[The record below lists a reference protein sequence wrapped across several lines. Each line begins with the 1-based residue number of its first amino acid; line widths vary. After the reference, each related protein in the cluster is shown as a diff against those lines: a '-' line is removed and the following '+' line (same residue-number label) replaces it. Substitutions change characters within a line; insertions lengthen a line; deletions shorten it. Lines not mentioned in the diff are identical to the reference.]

1 VAFVG
6 AGGKTAA
13 LQRLAR
19 EARGA
24 GEPLILAVT
33 TRLGADQ
40 VGIADRL
47 FLRERG
53 GEFSTGVHEI
63 VLIAERPLP
72 DQEKIA
78 GVHPEYIA
86 EVASKFPDVSIAVEA
101 DGARFAWLKVPGRDE
116 PRIPPNVNTV
126 VAVTAMP
133 ALGGPLAPAWIHRW
147 EVMEARFS
155 VQEGE
160 RLTPEL
166 MAGLLD
172 HPEGSFKGTSPG
184 AHRIWLINQAD
195 THEQRTMAMRFCE
208 EVLACGSMEDTVAVG
223 SLKSGDDIHW
233 IDRSEK

>member
-1 VAFVG
+1 MAFVG
-6 AGGKTAA
+6 AGGKTTA

-33 TRLGADQ
+33 TRLAADQ

-47 FLRERG
+47 FLRERD
-53 GEFSTGVHEI
+53 GELSVAAHEI

-78 GVHPEYIA
+78 GVHPDRII
-86 EVASKFPDVSIAVEA
+86 EVSRNFPDLPIAVEA
-101 DGARFAWLKVPGRDE
+101 DGARSAWLKVPGPDE
-116 PRIPPNVNTV
+116 PRTPSNVKTV
-126 VAVTAMP
+126 IAITAMP

-147 EVMEARFS
+147 EVMEARFA
-155 VQEGE
+155 VREGQ

-172 HPEGSFKGTSPG
+172 HPEGSYKGTPPG
-184 AHRIWLINQAD
+184 VRRIWLINQAD
-195 THEQRTMAMRFCE
+195 THGQRTMAMRFCE
-208 EVLACGSMEDTVAVG
+208 EVLACGSMVDTVAVG

-233 IDRSEK
+233 VDRSEK